1 MLFCLAAKMFY
12 VRFRAQSF
20 LIMYICRAQIVCG
33 FVKPYAL
40 MEKIFPVMSI
50 GDSGITA
57 NELRRNLLFFYL
69 IL

>member
-1 MLFCLAAKMFY
+1 
-12 VRFRAQSF
+12 
-20 LIMYICRAQIVCG
+20 MYICRAQIVCG
-33 FVKPYAL
+33 FVKSYAL

-57 NELRRNLLFFYL
+57 NELRRKNLLFFYI

>member
-1 MLFCLAAKMFY
+1 
-12 VRFRAQSF
+12 
-20 LIMYICRAQIVCG
+20 MYICRAQIVCG

-40 MEKIFPVMSI
+40 MEKNPVMSI